1 MCDKE
6 YDVKVRC
13 DLSQSSQIQDVVDP
27 ATQRQLLLI
36 YYFIWSQILENFH
49 GCLYKAELTGNSC
62 ILFII
67 GLQIAHPPPQ
77 AINRLLNL
85 PGVSQDMPLPQAMGM
100 RIATSFQKKSVLL
113 LQSVG
118 EYRQSISG
126 TIKAGFKKYYNSP
139 ILGAII
145 FGLNHHGT

>member
-1 MCDKE
+1 MCDIE
-6 YDVKVRC
+6 HAVKVRC
-13 DLSQSSQIQDVVDP
+13 DLSQSSQIQDVIDT

-36 YYFIWSQILENFH
+36 YYFIWSQILQNSD

-62 ILFII
+62 VLFII
-67 GLQIAHPPPQ
+67 GLQLAHAPQ

-85 PGVSQDMPLPQAMGM
+85 PGISQDMLYPQAMDM
-100 RIATSFQKKSVLL
+100 RIATSFQNKYILL

-118 EYRQSISG
+118 ECSQSKRG
-126 TIKAGFKKYYNSP
+126 AIKADFKKYYNSP

-145 FGLNHHGT
+145 FGLKHHGA